1 MKVSALC
8 VCVCGFSNKNL
19 EKCCYCSNFEIF
31 FLAILLG
38 RRASI
43 NQFPFIVSLRNSLNQ
58 HIDSGTIISHNFI
71 ISSAWIVTF
80 KPVRVVAGA
89 VNLNSGGTGYDLASK
104 VLHPRYNNQTFENNL
119 SLMKTKYKITFTDAI
134 KAISLN
140 VYEIG
145 VNVPTTAAGW
155 GYSEVKNTE

>member
-1 MKVSALC
+1 M
-8 VCVCGFSNKNL
+8 
-19 EKCCYCSNFEIF
+19 
-31 FLAILLG
+31 G

-58 HIDSGTIISHNFI
+58 HIDSGTIISHHFI

-80 KPVRVVAGA
+80 KPVRIVAGA
-89 VNLNSGGTGYDLASK
+89 VNLNSGGTSYEIADK

-119 SLMKTKYKITFTDAI
+119 SLLKTKYKISFTDAV
-134 KAISLN
+134 KAISMN

-145 VNVPTTAAGW
+145 ANVPVFASGW
-155 GYSEVKNTE
+155 GFSEVIIF